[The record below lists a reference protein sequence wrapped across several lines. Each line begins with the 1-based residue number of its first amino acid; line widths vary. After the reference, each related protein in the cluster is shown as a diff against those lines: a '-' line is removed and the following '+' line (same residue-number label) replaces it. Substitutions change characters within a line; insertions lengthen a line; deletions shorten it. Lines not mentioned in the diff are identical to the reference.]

1 MPEFATPEPIA
12 VTLDVTAGHVMIRA
26 SDRADTAVEVRPAD
40 ASRDVD
46 VQAAENTQVEYANG
60 QLSVK
65 SPRNRFR
72 TLFGRTPS
80 IEVTIDLP
88 SDSRVDAK
96 GWADYQA
103 QGRLGESVFETAVG
117 SIRLDQ
123 TGRLKL
129 RTAAGNVSVGRSN
142 GPIDVSTSSGK
153 VWIGEIDGE
162 AVVKSANGE
171 ITVGDVTGDVRL
183 TTANG
188 DITVYRALAAVNAKT
203 ANGSV
208 RIGEVVRGSVLLET
222 GFGDVELGVREG
234 TAAWLDVSSDHG
246 SVRSELE
253 ASDHPGKSD
262 DTVEVRG
269 RTAYGDIVIRRPL
282 NA

>member
-1 MPEFATPEPIA
+1 MPEFDTPEPIA
-12 VTLDVTAGHVMIRA
+12 VLLDITAGHVKIHA
-26 SDRADTAVEVRPAD
+26 SDRTDTVVEIRPAD
-40 ASRDVD
+40 ASRDGD
-46 VQAAENTQVEYANG
+46 VQAAEQTQVEYANG

-65 SPRNRFR
+65 APRNKLR
-72 TLFGRTPS
+72 TLFGRPAS
-80 IEVTIDLP
+80 IDVTVDLP

-96 GWADYQA
+96 GWADYQS
-103 QGRLGESVFETAVG
+103 QGRIGDSAFDTAAG

-129 RTAAGNVSVGRSN
+129 RTAAGNVSVGRSS

-153 VWIGEIDGE
+153 VWIGEIDGG
-162 AVVKSANGE
+162 AVVKSSNGD

-188 DITVYRALAAVNAKT
+188 DITVYRALAAVSAKT

-208 RIGEVVRGSVLLET
+208 RIGEVVRGSVVLET
-222 GFGDVELGVREG
+222 SFGDVELGVREG
-234 TAAWLDVSSDHG
+234 TAAWLDVSSQHG
-246 SVRSELE
+246 TVRSDLE
-253 ASDHPGKSD
+253 ASDSPEDSD

-269 RTAYGDIVIRRPL
+269 RTSFGDIVIRRP
-282 NA
+282 

>member
-1 MPEFATPEPIA
+1 MPEFDTPEPIA
-12 VTLDVTAGHVMIRA
+12 VLLDITAGHVKIHA
-26 SDRADTAVEVRPAD
+26 SDRTDTVVEIRPAD
-40 ASRDVD
+40 ASRDAD
-46 VQAAENTQVEYANG
+46 VQAAEQTQVEYANG

-65 SPRNRFR
+65 APRNKLR
-72 TLFGRTPS
+72 TLFGRPPS
-80 IEVTIDLP
+80 IDVTVDLP

-96 GWADYQA
+96 GWADYQS
-103 QGRLGESVFETAVG
+103 QGRIGDSAFDTAAG

-129 RTAAGNVSVGRSN
+129 RTAAGNVSVGRSS

-153 VWIGEIDGE
+153 VWIGEIDGG
-162 AVVKSANGE
+162 AVVKSSNGD

-188 DITVYRALAAVNAKT
+188 DITVYRALAAVSAKT

-208 RIGEVVRGSVLLET
+208 RIGEVVRGSVVLET
-222 GFGDVELGVREG
+222 SFGDVELGVREG
-234 TAAWLDVSSDHG
+234 TAAWLDVSSQHG
-246 SVRSELE
+246 TVRSDLE
-253 ASDHPGKSD
+253 ASDSPEDSD

-269 RTAYGDIVIRRPL
+269 RTSFGDIVIRR
-282 NA
+282 A